1 MITTDA
7 ALYGA
12 PRADVL
18 LAERPAVSTL
28 ATCSCGQELQGVRRE
43 HCPRCGCTL

>member
-12 PRADVL
+12 GGATAVL
-18 LAERPAVSTL
+18 DEVLPVRST
-28 ATCSCGQELQGVRRE
+28 CGCGQDLGGVHRQ
-43 HCPRCGCTL
+43 HCPRCGCCLA